1 MSKNIKTISFSVMLF
16 LCCANNVSASFSGGS
31 TVPEPWIITD
41 STHISQEMQLSPVD
55 IHKIEIVPP
64 KDAPTI
70 TGSEAGG
77 GIPEPVEET
86 EWLKVRVEGT
96 DKYVLIS
103 DVLKQCSPETE
114 QELIGQEEAKQAQL
128 DEKNKEYQITLAN
141 RNRLIQEKAKL
152 EQYNQR
158 AQTRIREL
166 EVLGSKIERL
176 NKQLSEIDSICS
188 SEGCKQ
194 KSLDQQIAN
203 AKKAFEESE
212 GDLRKTQAELKYIQE
227 TRQRKDAD
235 KIAANKQVREL
246 NKFSQDVGIDL
257 SGEVTMAQIMQTIR
271 RVHSKRYSDEESRL
285 FSEARAKEENVERLR
300 KELARL
306 EEEKANSIDKVRR
319 LHTTQTLANQQLQQL
334 QTELATAEQQKRD
347 LSGRIE
353 ANTKRLK
360 ELEEQIP
367 LAEYAKEETKGAAK
381 ASEIELTEL
390 KQRNESK
397 RKANIILHGLAESIL
412 GRNFREFSLYISLIQ
427 RINTIFGI
435 GTVVGIQNASS
446 SGPALL
452 NSLKLEVLTNIGGK
466 IISFSTG
473 SSENPRE
480 RFVERLSK
488 VWEELFTNLH
498 DIADY
503 KSWYVASMD
512 LFDKTISII
521 HLCKDGAT
529 RAVQQLFLSN
539 LETFP
544 TIARS
549 FFEEKVKDFREH
561 MYKHFQSEPLMK
573 QMISEK
579 PERLG
584 TDRNM
589 PFYKYALHGSTE
601 YRRAN
606 GNQISKR
613 DTAIITDSV
622 LKKVVE
628 KISGHDYGGF
638 SFVFTEIGFDIVPS
652 QILHTRRKYVQGIK
666 LADLP
671 IENFVLARGL
681 CFGYKEPTKDGELPY
696 ELKASFTPDQLNEV
710 CFHLSFERIGAT
722 WNMQGTM
729 FQAIPFDEV
738 DIEGEEDE

>member
-1 MSKNIKTISFSVMLF
+1 M
-16 LCCANNVSASFSGGS
+16 
-31 TVPEPWIITD
+31 
-41 STHISQEMQLSPVD
+41 
-55 IHKIEIVPP
+55 
-64 KDAPTI
+64 
-70 TGSEAGG
+70 
-77 GIPEPVEET
+77 
-86 EWLKVRVEGT
+86 
-96 DKYVLIS
+96 LIS
-103 DVLKQCSPETE
+103 DVLKQSSPETE

-128 DEKNKEYQITLAN
+128 DKKNKEYQITLAN

-152 EQYNQR
+152 EQDNQR

-176 NKQLSEIDSICS
+176 NQELQVIGSIYHSEEEEQKKLTQKINDTTKSI
-188 SEGCKQ
+188 SEAEQDLVK
-194 KSLDQQIAN
+194 DQEELKRIENWAK
-203 AKKAFEESE
+203 AKKE
-212 GDLRKTQAELKYIQE
+212 DKKKTQ
-227 TRQRKDAD
+227 R
-235 KIAANKQVREL
+235 QVREL
-246 NKFSQDVGIDL
+246 EKLDMYDETSDLGIILFARKAFARQRAADASSL
-257 SGEVTMAQIMQTIR
+257 AL
-271 RVHSKRYSDEESRL
+271 RVRT
-285 FSEARAKEENVERLR
+285 KEEDLERTH
-300 KELARL
+300 KDLAKMQR
-306 EEEKANSIDKVRR
+306 
-319 LHTTQTLANQQLQQL
+319 TQTESIARIKDLIQRKTKTDQELQRIKA
-334 QTELATAEQQKRD
+334 ELATAEQQKRD
-347 LSGRIE
+347 LGGRIE

-367 LAEYAKEETKGAAK
+367 LAEHAKEETKGAAK
-381 ASEIELTEL
+381 ASEIELIEL

-446 SGPALL
+446 SVPALL

-529 RAVQQLFLSN
+529 RAIQQLFLSN
-539 LETFP
+539 LETVP
-544 TIARS
+544 AITRS
-549 FFEEKVKDFREH
+549 FFEEKVKDFRKH
-561 MYKHFQSEPLMK
+561 MYKHFQSECLMK

-613 DTAIITDSV
+613 DTPIITDSV

-638 SFVFTEIGFDIVPS
+638 SFVFTETGFDIVPS

-681 CFGYKEPTKDGELPY
+681 CFSYKEPTKEGELPY

-738 DIEGEEDE
+738 EIEGEEDE